1 MIAQNV
7 YLYFFVTIHVWY
19 SNMPHSGFCIL
30 VHHSISKALK
40 KVLRWALGA
49 TRSGSLERPLRILCD
64 SPPLLRSTME
74 QFIFVEILFSNRS
87 NFTGERPM
95 NKFKG
100 WNSQQLLYAMK
111 VCILWFTTAWQ
122 VLHTKDHLNPI
133 TSMKSGAKTRFLLKA

>member
-1 MIAQNV
+1 
-7 YLYFFVTIHVWY
+7 
-19 SNMPHSGFCIL
+19 MPHSGFCIL

-95 NKFKG
+95 NKFQGLKFSAAFIRNECVYSMVYHRMASASHKRSFKPNHKHEI
-100 WNSQQLLYAMK
+100 WCENE
-111 VCILWFTTAWQ
+111 
-122 VLHTKDHLNPI
+122 VLAHSLTCSVINN
-133 TSMKSGAKTRFLLKA
+133 KTHE